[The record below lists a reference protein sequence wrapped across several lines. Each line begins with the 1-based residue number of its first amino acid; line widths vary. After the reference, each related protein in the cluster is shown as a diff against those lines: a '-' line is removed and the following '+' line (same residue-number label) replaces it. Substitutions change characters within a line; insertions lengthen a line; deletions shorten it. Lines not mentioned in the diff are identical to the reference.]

1 MPFPT
6 FIKFSKSP
14 QSEDNYE
21 DVPIVKATVVVD
33 VPAETRTVVSDEAA
47 SIVSSLSDLELMPSF
62 RVHAWDKKSGYSDFI
77 RDGLAQQNQ
86 GGKDVIMLFEA
97 PSTSTS
103 ESSFFNSQVF
113 KFHDYPPSA
122 GATKAVLGPCR
133 YSVMNGS
140 SYPSFLRDGAPPAGL
155 VDHWESTVPG
165 FKRPSFVS
173 EIPDSSSVYAYLPCE
188 SIKNHVNDPSVH
200 YHLVGKDA
208 LHLMSKRTTK
218 LLPNTRDTRPCVAK
232 TTHSMG
238 SKGIFVIRNDDD
250 EAEFETFLAESGN
263 PTFVITEY
271 VEIERNAACHFFI
284 HPNGDVTFLGCN
296 ENHRREDGTFSLDS
310 YLIMG
315 DQTHLKE
322 IQLPFVRDVAQYCNS
337 LGFWG
342 FCGVDVLFD
351 KSGRGYLVDVN
362 PRVTGSCPA
371 LMVFQL
377 LKDKYDYDF
386 GLFRRSGDI
395 MYYGPASELFER
407 VKAHNEAND
416 GKSIIVLFAVLE
428 EAENRTK
435 LNMGVYSHSL
445 EVCQTLLNQ
454 FAKPKN

>member
-1 MPFPT
+1 MMH
-6 FIKFSKSP
+6 FSP
-14 QSEDNYE
+14 
-21 DVPIVKATVVVD
+21 
-33 VPAETRTVVSDEAA
+33 
-47 SIVSSLSDLELMPSF
+47 
-62 RVHAWDKKSGYSDFI
+62 
-77 RDGLAQQNQ
+77 
-86 GGKDVIMLFEA
+86 
-97 PSTSTS
+97 
-103 ESSFFNSQVF
+103 QVF

-165 FKRPSFVS
+165 FQRPSFVS
-173 EIPDSSSVYAYLPCE
+173 EIPDSASVYAYLPCE

-238 SKGIFVIRNDDD
+238 SKGIFVIRNDED

-315 DQTHLKE
+315 DQAHLKE
-322 IQLPFVRDVAQYCNS
+322 IQLPFVKDVAQYCNS

-395 MYYGPASELFER
+395 MYYGPASDLFER
-407 VKAHNEAND
+407 VRAHNEAND
-416 GKSIIVLFAVLE
+416 GQSIIVLFAVLE

-435 LNMGVYSHSL
+435 VNMGVYSHSL